1 MLIAGKRVLLTGAT
15 GGLGQAM
22 ARALKSKGAELI
34 LTGRDK
40 ALLETLGREL
50 TAQTIVCDLSQ
61 PEQIAQLLQAAGRVD
76 ILIANAGLPASA
88 RYTDATPDEI
98 ARVLQVNLQ
107 APMLL
112 ARGVMPQMQARGEG
126 HLVFISSMAG
136 KVSTALSALYCA
148 GKFGLRGFAQCLR
161 IDLHDAHVGVS
172 CVFPGI
178 IRDAGMF
185 VKTGATPP
193 PGIGT
198 NTPED
203 VARGVIRAIERN
215 LGEVD
220 VAPRLVCFW
229 GWFTSAAPG
238 WSAAVQRR
246 FGAQDIAEQYT
257 AGTNLKK

>member
-1 MLIAGKRVLLTGAT
+1 MRIAGQRVLLTGAT

-22 ARALKSKGAELI
+22 ARALKAAGAELI
-34 LTGRDK
+34 LTGRSPQ
-40 ALLETLGREL
+40 ALEAFGCELG
-50 TAQTIVCDLSQ
+50 AQTILCDLEQ
-61 PEQIAQLLQAAGRVD
+61 PQQIARLLEAAGRVD

-112 ARGVMPQMQARGEG
+112 ARGVMPQMQERGAG
-126 HLVFISSMAG
+126 HLLFISSMAG
-136 KVSTALSALYCA
+136 KVSTPLSALYCTS
-148 GKFGLRGFAQCLR
+148 KFGVRGLAQCLR
-161 IDLHDAHVGVS
+161 MDLHEAKVGVS

-203 VARGVIRAIERN
+203 VARAVIRAIERN

-220 VAPRLVCFW
+220 VAPWTVRFF
-229 GWFTSAAPG
+229 GWLTSTAPSL
-238 WSAAVQRR
+238 SAWIQRQV
-246 FGAQDIAEQYT
+246 GAQAVAEQYT
-257 AGTNLKK
+257 AGSNLKR